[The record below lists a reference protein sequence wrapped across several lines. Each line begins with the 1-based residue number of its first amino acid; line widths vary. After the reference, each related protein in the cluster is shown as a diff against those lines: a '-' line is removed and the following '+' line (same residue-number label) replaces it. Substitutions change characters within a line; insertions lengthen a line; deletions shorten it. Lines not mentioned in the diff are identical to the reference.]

1 MSKIKINNLD
11 DETFAKVDM
20 TLNQFGFEN
29 YCGACDL
36 FETDDCPY
44 KDKVDEYTDWRNF
57 GCKKFFD

>member
-1 MSKIKINNLD
+1 MKLLKKLTDLNNMTKINDLD

-29 YCGACDL
+29 YCGACDF

-44 KDKVDEYTDWRNF
+44 KDK
-57 GCKKFFD
+57 KK